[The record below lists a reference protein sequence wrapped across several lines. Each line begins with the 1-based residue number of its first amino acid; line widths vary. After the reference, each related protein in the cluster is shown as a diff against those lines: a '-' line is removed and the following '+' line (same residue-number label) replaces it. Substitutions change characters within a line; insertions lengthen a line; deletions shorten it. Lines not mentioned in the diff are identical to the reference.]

1 MLFVEMRRIFRR
13 NAEPMRAETCAAD
26 GQTGRGAA
34 SISGGLLLVVQHI
47 IKDFGLGNAE
57 VVVAVNDVLLNIV
70 VAT

>member
-1 MLFVEMRRIFRR
+1 
-13 NAEPMRAETCAAD
+13 MRAETCAAD

>member
-1 MLFVEMRRIFRR
+1 MLFVETR
-13 NAEPMRAETCAAD
+13 NQCGPKPAP
-26 GQTGRGAA
+26 QTGRGAA

-57 VVVAVNDVLLNIV
+57 VVVAVDDVLLHIV